1 MKGMERIKD
10 LTHFALLVVITLARV
25 PYLLIFGGRRVTEH
39 ERYLEAL
46 CMEGR
51 PGPAHAMYAGQS
63 FDVPPVEGLVI
74 RVREIELSG

>member
-1 MKGMERIKD
+1 MERIKD
-10 LTHFALLVVITLARV
+10 LTNLALLAVILLVRV
-25 PYLLIFGGRRVTEH
+25 PYLLLFPRRRPTDH

-74 RVREIELSG
+74 RARKPELVE